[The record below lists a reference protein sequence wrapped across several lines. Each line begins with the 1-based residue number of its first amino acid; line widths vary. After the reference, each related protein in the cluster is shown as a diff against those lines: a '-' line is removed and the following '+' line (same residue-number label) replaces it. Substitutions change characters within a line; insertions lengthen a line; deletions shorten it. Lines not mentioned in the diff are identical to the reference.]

1 MNLYLSMSPI
11 QMTETLL
18 HTHTHALLHTFFAHR
33 SFYTQEFYTE
43 KSLHRGA
50 FTHRNFYT
58 QKLLYTD
65 AFTHRRVYTQV
76 RLHTNTQNLLH
87 TEAFPQ
93 RSLYTQKPL
102 RTVAFAEKSF
112 TQRRRS
118 FYTEKDLH
126 REAFTQAFTQGSFL
140 HREAFPQSNSR
151 IHTHRSLHEQKF
163 CIESSYT
170 KKLLHCTDSFLHK
183 EAFAQRS
190 LDTEDLC
197 DIAELQFYL
206 SFAD

>member
-1 MNLYLSMSPI
+1 MVYACIITDNEMIGQCESVSLSMSPI

-18 HTHTHALLHTFFAHR
+18 HTHTHFYTHFLRTEAFTHRNFTQRSLYTEELLHTETFTHR
-33 SFYTQEFYTE
+33 SFYTQM
-43 KSLHRGA
+43 
-50 FTHRNFYT
+50 
-58 QKLLYTD
+58 LL
-65 AFTHRRVYTQV
+65 THRRVYTQV

-151 IHTHRSLHEQKF
+151 IHTH
-163 CIESSYT
+163 T
-170 KKLLHCTDSFLHK
+170 
-183 EAFAQRS
+183 EAFTNR
-190 LDTEDLC
+190 
-197 DIAELQFYL
+197 
-206 SFAD
+206 SFA